1 MSTSKRKNVKIISI
15 DLSILIEK
23 KVNILCKYNINLFYN
38 YLLLNGLTTILLAI

>member
-23 KVNILCKYNINLFYN
+23 KSKYIM
-38 YLLLNGLTTILLAI
+38 